1 MLVGKL
7 EQVAKA
13 YEMKDELVKN
23 LQHKLDGAREE
34 SARVQSSLE
43 ESRSMVKEA
52 EGALV
57 STRSEL
63 LEVR

>member
-7 EQVAKA
+7 EEVAKA
-13 YEMKDELVKN
+13 CEIKDELVKN
-23 LQHKLDGAREE
+23 LQQELDEAKEE
-34 SARVQSSLE
+34 SACVQSSLE

>member
-7 EQVAKA
+7 EEAAKA
-13 YEMKDELVKN
+13 CEVKDELVKN
-23 LQHKLDGAREE
+23 LQTESDEAKEE
-34 SARVQSSLE
+34 SACVQSSLE